1 MGMGR
6 TTDANDVTARDDA
19 LLHELLAPLER
30 VRPVVRGPRR
40 RANRGS
46 RLIVV
51 AAAAAVIAMVAAA
64 GLWQRSGASLT
75 DQALAAIGTGPYLR
89 VVIEE
94 PVPYAAVVNLE
105 TGEER
110 AVVRRLE
117 AAYDE
122 LSGRMSFKTF
132 VDGEAAGVVSGSPDP
147 ALRRFVTGF
156 RDALEDGSARV
167 VGRTEIFGRSVDV
180 LSISSTDDPRV
191 EEVALDADNHKPV
204 AMRFAPGDGWARV
217 VAIESSGRMPAEPA
231 PNAADATVVR
241 GSSEALG
248 SVKPADASR
257 ALGTEALWVGRSTG
271 GLVLS
276 GMHLE
281 RLTTTMLP
289 GGETRTGLGLILRY
303 GSSDDWID
311 VSESASWH
319 VAHGFYGP
327 ETGGEGLLP
336 AEGSIRLSCDACG
349 GDHAPGYKPVWT
361 GQLRTRGLYVR
372 LRSPSRERVIDA
384 AAALTPVS

>member
-1 MGMGR
+1 MGVERMI
-6 TTDANDVTARDDA
+6 DANDVTAREDA
-19 LLHELLAPLER
+19 LLRELLAPLER
-30 VRPVVRGPRR
+30 VQPVVRRPGRR
-40 RANRGS
+40 SNRGW

-51 AAAAAVIAMVAAA
+51 AAAAAVIAIVGAA

-75 DQALAAIGTGPYLR
+75 EQALAAIGNGPYLR
-89 VVIEE
+89 VVLEE
-94 PVPYAAVVNLE
+94 PVPYAAVVNLA

-110 AVVRRLE
+110 VLVRRLE

-132 VDGEAAGVVSGSPDP
+132 VDGDAAGAVSGSPDP

-156 RDALEDGSARV
+156 REALEDGSARV
-167 VGRTEIFGRSVDV
+167 VGRREILGRPVEV
-180 LSISSTDDPRV
+180 LSISSTDDARV
-191 EEVALDADNHKPV
+191 EEVALDVDSHKPV
-204 AMRFAPGDGWARV
+204 AIRFAPGDGWARV
-217 VAIESSGRMPAEPA
+217 VVIESSGRTPAESA

-248 SVKPADASR
+248 SVEPADASR

-276 GMHLE
+276 SMQLE
-281 RLTTTMLP
+281 RLTTTVLP
-289 GGETRTGLGLILRY
+289 GGESRTGLGLSLRY
-303 GSSDDWID
+303 GSGDDWID
-311 VSESASWH
+311 VSESPLWH
-319 VAHGFYGP
+319 GAHGFYGP
-327 ETGGEGLLP
+327 ETGGDGPLP
-336 AEGSIRLSCDACG
+336 AEGSMRLSCDTCG
-349 GDHAPGYKPVWT
+349 GDHAPGYRPLWT

-384 AAALTPVS
+384 AAALTPVR